1 MPRPLS
7 TPALRALFASQ
18 TGEAFIVLLT
28 LSHPTLAN
36 PIRVCSDGQALIS
49 NGNTYVAFPFRISLP
64 AEAEG
69 APPTTEL
76 EIDNVDRSIVKAVRE
91 ATGEPIQI
99 SMSVVLA
106 SSPNTIEAGPFDFT
120 LRNVEYDASVV
131 RGQLQ
136 YEDILN
142 EPYPGDTMTPS
153 RFPGLF

>member
-1 MPRPLS
+1 
-7 TPALRALFASQ
+7 LFASQ

>member
-64 AEAEG
+64 AEVEG

>member
-28 LSHPTLAN
+28 LSHPTLSN
-36 PIRVCSDGQALIS
+36 PIRVCSDGQAITS
-49 NGNTYVAFPFRISLP
+49 NGNEYVAFPFRIAMP
-64 AEAEG
+64 AENEG
-69 APPTTEL
+69 SPPTTDL
-76 EIDNVDRSIVKAVRE
+76 EIDNVDRSIVKAIRE
-91 ATGEPIQI
+91 ATGEPVKV
-99 SMSVVLA
+99 SMSVVMA
-106 SSPNTIEAGPFDFT
+106 SSPNQVEAGPFEFT
-120 LRNVEYDASVV
+120 LRNVDFDASVV

-142 EPYPGDTMTPS
+142 EPFPGDTMTPS

>member
-7 TPALRALFASQ
+7 TPAIRALFASQ

-64 AEAEG
+64 AEVEG